1 MPAPVKFFAPLSLDM
16 ELRERARKEGR
27 TISDVVLR
35 AVQRG
40 IDALPPVE
48 MPEALVDRAER
59 NAKGSKA
66 TAAYLSPPLSHAI
79 AQISREQGR
88 SASWVMRYLIR
99 CELRRRGLLPMP
111 AGAPATVDAA
121 LECEH

>member
-27 TISDVVLR
+27 TISEVVLR

-40 IDALPPVE
+40 IDASPPTE
-48 MPEALVDRAER
+48 MPEALIDRAER

-79 AQISREQGR
+79 AEIAREQNR
-88 SASWVMRYLIR
+88 SASWVMRDLLR
-99 CELRRRGLLPMP
+99 CELRRRGILPTP
-111 AGAPATVDAA
+111 PTAPTVT
-121 LECEH
+121 